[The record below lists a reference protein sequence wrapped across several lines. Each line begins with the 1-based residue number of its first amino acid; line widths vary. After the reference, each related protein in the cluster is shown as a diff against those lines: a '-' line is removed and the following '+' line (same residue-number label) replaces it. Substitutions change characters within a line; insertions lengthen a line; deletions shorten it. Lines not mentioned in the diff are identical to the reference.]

1 MNCHE
6 TYDLHFI
13 FFSLRWP
20 IFVEAVVMST
30 SFGSFKGY
38 LSVSKQTTVMNAV
51 SENSFK
57 WQITTK
63 DNASNS
69 QGMLL
74 SFTKISTN
82 GCHFQFFSQMTSP
95 PILTH
100 THTFCMCTHPCVCVY
115 MYMYVYVMGVC
126 GQLANTLDD
135 RSSQGFTPLAPRQE
149 NVFLFFSVNNW
160 ADSSAGAMETQRTYK
175 SWTVSCAFASRQK
188 VHFTSFMWSLPVRT
202 VISIM
207 PPFIFR
213 EGSDRNCQNP
223 SP

>member
-1 MNCHE
+1 MYQNKQQSWTQFQKIHSSDKSQQKTMHPTAKACC
-6 TYDLHFI
+6 FPSQKSVQMVS
-13 FFSLRWP
+13 FSVLQSDD
-20 IFVEAVVMST
+20 I
-30 SFGSFKGY
+30 
-38 LSVSKQTTVMNAV
+38 
-51 SENSFK
+51 
-57 WQITTK
+57 
-63 DNASNS
+63 
-69 QGMLL
+69 
-74 SFTKISTN
+74 
-82 GCHFQFFSQMTSP
+82 P
-95 PILTH
+95 PHTHTH